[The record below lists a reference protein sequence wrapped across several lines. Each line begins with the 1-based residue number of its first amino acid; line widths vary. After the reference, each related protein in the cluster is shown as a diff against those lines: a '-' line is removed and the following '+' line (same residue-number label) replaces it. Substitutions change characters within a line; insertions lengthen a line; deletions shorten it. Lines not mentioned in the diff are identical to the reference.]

1 MTVLTKLTHPVT
13 LLAAGTLTDSRISE
27 AETHHNENVTL
38 HVEKRLAHMTC
49 DQFAAVMEFMM
60 GERNISMYEQDE
72 IALLVQ
78 VLRSVERSVEKARVS
93 GR

>member
-1 MTVLTKLTHPVT
+1 MTTLTKLTHPVT
-13 LLAAGTLTDSRISE
+13 LLAASTLTDSKVSE
-27 AETHHNENVTL
+27 AETHHNENITL
-38 HVEKRLAHMTC
+38 HVERRLAHMTC
-49 DQFAAVMEFMM
+49 DQFTAVVEFLM
-60 GERNISMYEQDE
+60 GERNISIYEQDE